1 MTKNIQR
8 RLTAILAADV
18 VGYSR
23 LMGEDEVGTLERLKT
38 AREEVLEPL
47 IAEHHGRIVKLMGD
61 GLLAEFP
68 SAVETPI
75 CAVAP
80 RPSERHAALGRF
92 GGCWKAV
99 PVRCGQ
105 GEADHET
112 RDHLH
117 GRQR

>member
-1 MTKNIQR
+1 MER
-8 RLTAILAADV
+8 GLAAIVAADV
-18 VGYSR
+18 AGFSR
-23 LMGEDEVGTLERLKT
+23 LMGENEVGTLARLKT
-38 AREEVLEPL
+38 DRKEVLRPL
-47 IAEHHGRIVKLMGD
+47 ISEHHGRIVKLMGD